1 MKTYLLTFH
10 THFEA
15 LKAFKVAQVS
25 ETSTNAKL
33 VAVPRKITSSCGTAL
48 SVDVSDSSELLKFSY
63 DEAFECAGDEEFLKV

>member
-1 MKTYLLTFH
+1 MKTYLLTFN

-15 LKAFKVAQVS
+15 LKAFKAAQVS

-33 VAVPRKITSSCGTAL
+33 VAVPRKISSSCGTAL

-63 DEAFECAGDEEFLKV
+63 DEAFECVGDEEFLKV